1 MWDCVIKHKAL
12 LMGDCTRS
20 TQVVTTKVQAQSGN
34 DRGTV
39 LAFYKSLYHQNEF
52 ESVVLGVTVT
62 LCCFKSYSFIY
73 VLLAKAKIKVCYE
86 SGLLRSNLSKGKKTP
101 VWMFLFLYFFL
112 FFFFLCTVVSNPF
125 STSASPLLSIE
136 HNHKHNTLK
145 QLIPVNIGVSS
156 CPLSL
161 LAVNQACWSALTVC
175 FTEGLTK

>member
-1 MWDCVIKHKAL
+1 
-12 LMGDCTRS
+12 MGDCTRS

-52 ESVVLGVTVT
+52 ESVVLGATVT

-101 VWMFLFLYFFL
+101 V
-112 FFFFLCTVVSNPF
+112 
-125 STSASPLLSIE
+125 
-136 HNHKHNTLK
+136 
-145 QLIPVNIGVSS
+145 
-156 CPLSL
+156 
-161 LAVNQACWSALTVC
+161 
-175 FTEGLTK
+175 